1 MRVLMYET
9 YCGPGVVAM
18 PGEEVALD
26 ESEARAL
33 VRAGRAKA
41 LDFEEPDP
49 EPWDEPVPLRRPVM
63 PLLSRT
69 RKRNRRW

>member
-18 PGEEVALD
+18 PGEEVAL
-26 ESEARAL
+26 EEAEAIAL
-33 VRAGRAKA
+33 VKAGRAKPI
-41 LDFEEPDP
+41 DFEVEL
-49 EPWDEPVPLRRPVM
+49 EPWETPLRRPNM
-63 PLLSRT
+63 PIMPRM